1 MLVEG
6 IVNPAINSLLSRVRH
21 TNTLIISDR
30 GFPYMA
36 GVETVDISLVSGIP
50 QIIDVVNAIRLNF
63 SCARGVMASEFR
75 EVNSDAILRS
85 YEQILTGIS
94 ITWEPHKAL
103 KARAPGVV
111 GIIRTGD
118 TTRFGNILL
127 EST

>member
-1 MLVEG
+1 
-6 IVNPAINSLLSRVRH
+6 
-21 TNTLIISDR
+21 
-30 GFPYMA
+30 MA
-36 GVETVDISLVSGIP
+36 GIETIDISLVSGIP

-63 SCARGVMASEFR
+63 NCARGVMASEFR
-75 EVNSDAILRS
+75 EVNSDVIVRS

-118 TTRFGNILL
+118 TIRFGNILL